1 MCSRIATRGRLVKN
15 HCLTSLCSFLFCFAH
30 PLIGLRLYPV
40 VPRNLKMCVKDDVL
54 PDGTKI
60 YKGEWFTWSSY
71 VMGRSELVWGPDAKE
86 YKPSRWI
93 DTEKPSQGKF
103 SSFHV
108 GPRVW

>member
-1 MCSRIATRGRLVKN
+1 MKI
-15 HCLTSLCSFLFCFAH
+15 
-30 PLIGLRLYPV
+30 
-40 VPRNLKMCVKDDVL
+40 CVHDDVL

-60 YKGEWFTWSSY
+60 HKGEWFTWSSW
-71 VMGRSELVWGPDAKE
+71 VMGRSERVWGPDAKE

-103 SSFHV
+103 NSFHV